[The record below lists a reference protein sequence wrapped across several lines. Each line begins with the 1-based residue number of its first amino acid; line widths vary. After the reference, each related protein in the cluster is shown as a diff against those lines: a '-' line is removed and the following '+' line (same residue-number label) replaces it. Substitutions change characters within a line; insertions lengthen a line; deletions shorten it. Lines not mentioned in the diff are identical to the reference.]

1 MGIKSEFFFN
11 YELLGLPLA
20 KPPVWT
26 KYDSELKSGLTIIAP
41 LASILIE
48 HKTHSSF
55 IVNVLKVLKI
65 QALLEHKPKL
75 RA

>member
-1 MGIKSEFFFN
+1 MVRLS
-11 YELLGLPLA
+11 LPLA

-26 KYDSELKSGLTIIAP
+26 KYDCELKSGLTIIAP

-55 IVNVLKVLKI
+55 IVNVLKYFEKT
-65 QALLEHKPKL
+65 
-75 RA
+75 